1 MSRQHVTLLVAG
13 CLLLAIVAGLVAR
26 GRTRAAVAQPPTP
39 TPLIARPALPPTPP
53 PPPAPAPPRPHP
65 APLPAGGE
73 GLGGGVPV
81 LQADFTGLAPTEAQG
96 LPTLP
101 PDWTAVD
108 LAPLTGDDAPA
119 RWGVEDGLLRQLW
132 TGSLGAPRPAPTAA
146 IGGQADW
153 RDYTLQAE
161 VYATGNMELGLLA
174 RYQAGGY
181 YRLRVLNA
189 ASPVTPQV
197 RLERVEGTQ
206 VTLLAAQEGP
216 GYALHRWY
224 RLRLQVVGPRLE
236 AQLDDGP
243 VLVAEDASL
252 AAGQVGVYGLALGDL
267 AFDNVTVTTQ

>member
-1 MSRQHVTLLVAG
+1 M
-13 CLLLAIVAGLVAR
+13 IVAVAILLSIGIGLVAR
-26 GRTRAAVAQPPTP
+26 GGTRAAVQQPATP
-39 TPLIARPALPPTPP
+39 TPLIARPALPPTPSR
-53 PPPAPAPPRPHP
+53 PPAPAPPT
-65 APLPAGGE
+65 AAGTPL
-73 GLGGGVPV
+73 
-81 LQADFTGLAPTEAQG
+81 LQASFEALAPTDAQG